1 VYEEASTLAPD
12 YLTWISLG
20 FLYEGAERW
29 RDAIT
34 AYGEAAAALPEDALA
49 YAARGS
55 VFQRLGR
62 YEEGV
67 SDLELAVQIDSG
79 NAFYWEA
86 LAMGYA
92 ALERPDD
99 AWQAADETLQRN
111 PESVMAYLVRGGVH
125 ESRGEMD
132 EARADYEKVRVLA
145 GADVTVQ
152 QLVQEALQRVG
163 G

>member
-1 VYEEASTLAPD
+1 
-12 YLTWISLG
+12 
-20 FLYEGAERW
+20 
-29 RDAIT
+29 
-34 AYGEAAAALPEDALA
+34 
-49 YAARGS
+49 
-55 VFQRLGR
+55 
-62 YEEGV
+62 
-67 SDLELAVQIDSG
+67 
-79 NAFYWEA
+79 
-86 LAMGYA
+86 MGYA